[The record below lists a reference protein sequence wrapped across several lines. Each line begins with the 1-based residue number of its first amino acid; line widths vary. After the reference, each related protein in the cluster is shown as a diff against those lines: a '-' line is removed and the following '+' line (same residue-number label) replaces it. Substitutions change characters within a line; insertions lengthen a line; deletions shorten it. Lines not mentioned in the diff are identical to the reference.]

1 MTQEEKQLLL
11 NDLRAR
17 LPYHVKVAIEY
28 SEGKYTRIY
37 DLREIDNDDT
47 SELRQ
52 QVTVWNYGFYS
63 SVISYPLINC
73 RPYLRPLS
81 SMTVEEKKELNNVL
95 EYQYYADDSCMC
107 EASDWLNKK
116 MFDYRGLIQK
126 GLAEIAPEGMYE
138 LKCLPSQNEYEVII

>member
-11 NDLRAR
+11 NDLCAR

-81 SMTVEEKKELNNVL
+81 SMTVEEKKEFIDAVTWEANGKFYID
-95 EYQYYADDSCMC
+95 ECEDITFYQEKY
-107 EASDWLNKK
+107 DWLNAHH
-116 MFDYRGLIQK
+116 FDYRGLIEK
-126 GLAEIAPEGMYE
+126 GLAISTEEFNPY
-138 LKCLPSQNEYEVII
+138 KN